1 MTHGTQAKVE
11 ATAIAAAIT
20 VIYAVL
26 QAIVPIIQQS
36 YPGFQWLPVLLMLM
50 ATLGAIVPLTSKWF
64 HVPNEDQAADTST
77 IAALSA
83 VVTATAPS
91 ITTSPTPVP
100 GQPIRPIEF
109 GTLTT
114 KTPPVPPPE
123 HLLPPVAPTTP
134 TP

>member
-64 HVPNEDQAADTST
+64 HVDSPNQQISNDATADTV
-77 IAALSA
+77 AALSA
-83 VVTATAPS
+83 IVTATAPS
-91 ITTSPTPVP
+91 IVTT
-100 GQPIRPIEF
+100 
-109 GTLTT
+109 
-114 KTPPVPPPE
+114 TPPPAPPQE
-123 HLLPPVAPTTP
+123 QLLLPVVKPPTA
-134 TP
+134 

>member
-1 MTHGTQAKVE
+1 MDRGTQAKVE
-11 ATAIAAAIT
+11 ATAVAGAIT

-50 ATLGAIVPLTSKWF
+50 ATLGAIVPLTSKWL
-64 HVPNEDQAADTST
+64 HEPSPNEQATADT

-91 ITTSPTPVP
+91 IAVTPNVPITTNQV
-100 GQPIRPIEF
+100 QARPI
-109 GTLTT
+109 
-114 KTPPVPPPE
+114 PPQE
-123 HLLPPVAPTTP
+123 ELLPPMVKPPTT
-134 TP
+134 